1 MNVRNLLE
9 SKGISVFSQNEYM
22 SNIEPWVVTSGGVNP
37 VKLQIDEADLDEAK
51 KTIEDYLAGNN
62 SL

>member
-1 MNVRNLLE
+1 
-9 SKGISVFSQNEYM
+9 M

-37 VKLQIDEADLDEAK
+37 VKLQIDEADFDEAK
-51 KTIEDYLAGNN
+51 KQSRLFSGNN